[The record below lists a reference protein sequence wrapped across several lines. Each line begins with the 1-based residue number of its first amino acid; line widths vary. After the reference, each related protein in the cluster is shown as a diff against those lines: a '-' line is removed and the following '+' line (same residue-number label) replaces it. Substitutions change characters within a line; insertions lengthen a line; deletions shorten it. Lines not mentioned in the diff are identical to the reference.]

1 MAEAKA
7 KKNIFKS
14 IAKFFKEIKS
24 EMKKVTWPTRDQ
36 LIRQTLVVVVSI
48 IIIGAFIF
56 LLDLLF
62 GYLSTTFITR

>member
-14 IAKFFKEIKS
+14 IAKYFRELKS
-24 EMKKVTWPTRDQ
+24 EMKKVTWPTKDQ
-36 LIRQTLVVVVSI
+36 LIRQTLVVVVAI

-56 LLDLLF
+56 ALDLLF
-62 GYLSTTFITR
+62 GYLTKLFLTR